1 MYIPRRLYIFGCV
14 LKPEAVGEGGGGSEQ
29 KVFRHKGIFKYRDIE
44 QKWWKQKTYGEDCWP
59 RRHQIFL
66 NHST

>member
-14 LKPEAVGEGGGGSEQ
+14 LKPEAVGEGGGVSEQ

-44 QKWWKQKTYGEDCWP
+44 QKWWKQKKNVWRGLLAP
-59 RRHQIFL
+59 PSSNFF
-66 NHST
+66 

>member
-14 LKPEAVGEGGGGSEQ
+14 LKPEAVGEGVGGVSEQ

-44 QKWWKQKTYGEDCWP
+44 QKWWKQKIKLMARTAGP
-59 RRHQIFL
+59 AVTNFF
-66 NHST
+66 

>member
-1 MYIPRRLYIFGCV
+1 MYIPPRLYIFGCV

-44 QKWWKQKTYGEDCWP
+44 QKWWKQKIKLMARTAGP
-59 RRHQIFL
+59 NVTKIF
-66 NHST
+66 

>member
-44 QKWWKQKTYGEDCWP
+44 QKWWKQKIKLMARTAGPDVTK
-59 RRHQIFL
+59 IF
-66 NHST
+66 

>member
-14 LKPEAVGEGGGGSEQ
+14 LKPEAVGEGGGGVSEQ

-44 QKWWKQKTYGEDCWP
+44 QKWWKQKIKLMARTAGP
-59 RRHQIFL
+59 AVTNIF
-66 NHST
+66 

>member
-14 LKPEAVGEGGGGSEQ
+14 LKPEAVGEGGGGVVSEQ
-29 KVFRHKGIFKYRDIE
+29 KVFRHKSIYKYRDIE
-44 QKWWKQKTYGEDCWP
+44 QKWWTYGEDCSP
-59 RRHQIFL
+59 RRHQNFL